1 MKRILNPK
9 VQEFKKKE
17 IQAVWKAS
25 AECMVLLKNEVQ
37 ILPLNFT
44 KKIAMFGNGAC
55 HTIKGGTGSGDVKM
69 FNILLL

>member
-1 MKRILNPK
+1 
-9 VQEFKKKE
+9 
-17 IQAVWKAS
+17 
-25 AECMVLLKNEVQ
+25 MVLLKNEVQ
-37 ILPLNFT
+37 RLPLNFT